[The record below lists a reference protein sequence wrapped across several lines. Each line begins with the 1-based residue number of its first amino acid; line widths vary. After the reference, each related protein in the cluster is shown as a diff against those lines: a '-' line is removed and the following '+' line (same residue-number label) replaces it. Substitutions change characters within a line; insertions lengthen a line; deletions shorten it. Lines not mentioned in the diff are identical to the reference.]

1 MCYHASPFCVVAA
14 IATLRRQ
21 CLRDAKDRAVST
33 ARADYPAPLL
43 APVRVSNS
51 NTTEFR
57 ICPNL
62 NKTQR
67 ITISNRNNNPNV
79 AVRFV
84 TNSPETSRHATA
96 ASPNT
101 ILIGPRAIRKHAYLP
116 ENKGLRQ
123 ILIVNFRG
131 TLRAAPANPAAPFWR
146 LTAGHSFSQTISG
159 RTPLRAAHALIE
171 SSAKSMICCEE
182 PSYD

>member
-1 MCYHASPFCVVAA
+1 M
-14 IATLRRQ
+14 ATPWRQ
-21 CLRDAKDRAVST
+21 CMEDSKDRTTPA
-33 ARADYPAPLL
+33 ARAKYPAQL
-43 APVRVSNS
+43 ATPARISNS

-57 ICPNL
+57 ISSNP
-62 NKTQR
+62 NKTQS
-67 ITISNRNNNPNV
+67 ITISNRNITHGV
-79 AVRFV
+79 AIPVLIS
-84 TNSPETSRHATA
+84 SPETSRHAIA
-96 ASPNT
+96 VAPNT
-101 ILIGPRAIRKHAYLP
+101 ILIGARVIRKHAYLP

-131 TLRAAPANPAAPFWR
+131 TLHAAPTNPAAPFWR

-159 RTPLRAAHALIE
+159 RSPLQAAHPLIE